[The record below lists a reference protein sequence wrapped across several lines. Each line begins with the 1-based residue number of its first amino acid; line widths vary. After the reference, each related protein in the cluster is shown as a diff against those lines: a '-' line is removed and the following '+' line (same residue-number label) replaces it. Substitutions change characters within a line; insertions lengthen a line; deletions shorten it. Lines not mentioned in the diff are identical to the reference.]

1 MFSGGFRKVCEGILS
16 VCGVNGMSAFIR
28 VWRVV
33 QGSAIPI
40 VVRDRIHSVADYNST
55 LMGVVVVVVVVVVV
69 RIFHDG
75 ITRER
80 LELSS

>member
-1 MFSGGFRKVCEGILS
+1 MNGLLS
-16 VCGVNGMSAFIR
+16 LLKLNTAEPRSKASAYKAMPAYKAFTK
-28 VWRVV
+28 
-33 QGSAIPI
+33 SPKFFL
-40 VVRDRIHSVADYNST
+40 VRDRIHSVADYNST
-55 LMGVVVVVVVVVVV
+55 LMGVVVVVVV